1 MFHMKCIFMIS
12 FDGGC
17 NYSPQIITMQK
28 QIDAQPK
35 PVAPQP
41 QTARQAANVNA
52 ERARPVDRSK

>member
-1 MFHMKCIFMIS
+1 
-12 FDGGC
+12 
-17 NYSPQIITMQK
+17 MQK

-35 PVAPQP
+35 PVAPQH